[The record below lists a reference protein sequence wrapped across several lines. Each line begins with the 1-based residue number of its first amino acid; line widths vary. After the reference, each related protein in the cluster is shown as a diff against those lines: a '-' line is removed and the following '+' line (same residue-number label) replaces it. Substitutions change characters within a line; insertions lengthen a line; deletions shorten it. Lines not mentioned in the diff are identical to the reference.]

1 MSFSTDLFTLFGEEE
16 PLAREVLLK
25 PFTLVDVTQMADE
38 NLKMMRWAGIM
49 ELVQKHIFARDFI
62 SFLKELL
69 PLLKRLEQANAHNYL
84 ISTITY
90 LLQADIEDPTEA
102 VKLINEELSSNIG
115 GEIMTLAERLEK
127 KGFEKGLAE
136 GRSLA
141 ERLEQ
146 KGFERGLAEGR
157 SLAERLEQKFRNE
170 EKQLL
175 ACQMLQAQIDPLLI
189 AKLTGLHLEEV
200 QAGALNNE

>member
-1 MSFSTDLFTLFGEEE
+1 M
-16 PLAREVLLK
+16 
-25 PFTLVDVTQMADE
+25 TQMADE
-38 NLKMMRWAGIM
+38 KLKMMRWAGIM

>member
-38 NLKMMRWAGIM
+38 KLKMMRWAGIM

-127 KGFEKGLAE
+127 KGFEKGLT
-136 GRSLA
+136 
-141 ERLEQ
+141 
-146 KGFERGLAEGR
+146 EGR

>member
-1 MSFSTDLFTLFGEEE
+1 M
-16 PLAREVLLK
+16 
-25 PFTLVDVTQMADE
+25 TQMADE
-38 NLKMMRWAGIM
+38 KLKMMRWAGIMELVQKHIFARDFISFLKELLPLLKRLEQANAHNYLISTITYLLQADIEDPTEAVKLINEELSSNIGGEIMTLAERLERWAGIM

-127 KGFEKGLAE
+127 KGFEKGLTE

-141 ERLEQ
+141 ERVE
-146 KGFERGLAEGR
+146 
-157 SLAERLEQKFRNE
+157 
-170 EKQLL
+170 
-175 ACQMLQAQIDPLLI
+175 
-189 AKLTGLHLEEV
+189 
-200 QAGALNNE
+200 